1 MFQKPADSQIIPKFN
16 AEEEFQYNQKM
27 KTVSSY
33 WSK

>member
-16 AEEEFQYNQKM
+16 AEEFQYNQKM
-27 KTVSSY
+27 KMVFSY